1 MLYMI
6 LKTLMPVTPVL
17 SSQTNIML
25 VMKAVSQY
33 YNASV
38 AWSLE
43 RMGFRAPEKRIIS
56 SFI

>member
-1 MLYMI
+1 